1 MAVDINT
8 HKLDFVFNSVIAGL
22 QCDQVRNC
30 RSMRNGYQMSLHVL
44 IEVSPMILSATSCL
58 KDTSISS
65 AKNIYIV
72 RIWGVVGFFSVL
84 RCFSLVDFFESQK

>member
-1 MAVDINT
+1 MY
-8 HKLDFVFNSVIAGL
+8 L
-22 QCDQVRNC
+22 
-30 RSMRNGYQMSLHVL
+30 
-44 IEVSPMILSATSCL
+44 EVSPMILSATSCL

-84 RCFSLVDFFESQK
+84 RCFSLVDFFESQKWDVFMAKRKGIIIS